1 MVYIDP
7 KKPRYVGA
15 KTRRSRV
22 QQLAAQKAAEARRE
36 KYRLLIHGCIIS
48 LGIWGFRKTDLESPD
63 PFLSSTLPLLDA
75 LFCIYLLLMMFIE
88 IWRRGSR

>member
-15 KTRRSRV
+15 NTRRSRV